1 MAISVQ
7 NFNPMVAVKAG
18 VDTSQAM
25 FTAERKARQYNALRQ
40 LYGDAVGPDDTLSQ
54 LDANNRANQ
63 LQPGKL
69 EEQSLS
75 NQGLRQTNA
84 FNELMNPLKVQ
95 SAQGQLDKQSLSND
109 FDRQTLGS
117 RVQQEANTAAQG
129 QLNTK
134 VTQNKLDTAESEA
147 ADSQAERQRNAAL
160 GIASAAKARI
170 EAGEDPT
177 AVWNS
182 IAPQIAA
189 MENVDP
195 GQLTQLR
202 DMFVRDPKGTIGM
215 VEQHAN
221 ATRPN
226 AAYMRA
232 QAAQTA
238 ANAAQLRAQ
247 NAGQGKGAKADPET
261 IANALDLSTAR
272 IQANIDNIDR
282 LTGSGEQ
289 PGTLQRNMSRYGLGR
304 TIQEGLAER
313 GIAADSGSYG
323 VHKDIDGIKHSIS
336 ITDLENIKDLGLSLG
351 RVTNVEFQAAANA
364 LESLDPR
371 EPPERTAEK
380 LRVVRNFLA
389 KAGELKQE
397 RARRM
402 REKAG
407 APQPGAPAA
416 APADDQAARRR
427 ALLDKDR

>member
-1 MAISVQ
+1 MAISPGE
-7 NFNPMVAVKAG
+7 FNPAINLKAG
-18 VDTSQAM
+18 ADFAKGVIEG
-25 FTAERKARQYNALRQ
+25 ERKTRAYNALRQ
-40 LYGDAVGPDDTLSQ
+40 LYGDAVGPDDTLAV

-69 EEQSLS
+69 EAQTLE
-75 NQGLRQTNA
+75 NQATRQTNA
-84 FNELMNPLKVQ
+84 FNELMNPLKLQ
-95 SAQGQLDKQSLSND
+95 QGQAALDKQTLSND
-109 FDRQTLGS
+109 YDRQTMGS
-117 RVQQEANTAAQG
+117 RVQQEANTAQQG
-129 QLNTK
+129 QQTVQLNK
-134 VTQNKLDTAESEA
+134 QKIDKGEAEGEDA
-147 ADSQAERQRNAAL
+147 QAERQRNAAL
-160 GIASAAKARI
+160 GITAAAKERI
-170 EAGEDPT
+170 ANGEDPT
-177 AVWNS
+177 SVWNS

-202 DMFVRDPKGTIGM
+202 DMFIRDPKGTIGM

-221 ATRPN
+221 ATRPQS
-226 AAYMRA
+226 AYMRA

-238 ANAAQLRAQ
+238 AQAAMLRAQ
-247 NAGQGKGAKADPET
+247 NAGQGKAAKQDPET

-272 IQANIDNIDR
+272 INANIANIDR
-282 LTGSGEQ
+282 LTGVGDER
-289 PGTLQRNMSRYGLGR
+289 GTLQKSMSRTGIGR
-304 TIQEGLAER
+304 TLQESAAER
-313 GIAADSGSYG
+313 GIALDSGSYG

-407 APQPGAPAA
+407 VAQPGAAE
-416 APADDQAARRR
+416 APTDDAARRK
-427 ALLDKDR
+427 ALLDKYR